1 MDKITQKKNEKYSN
15 LISAAYDLFEKEGIG
30 GVSIDDIVKKAGVAK
45 GTFYLYF
52 KDKVDL
58 ISKLIFKK
66 AADYMSL
73 ETEIPEIKNDDDL
86 GRCIRGYT
94 DLLVDFLEKNKTL
107 TLLIDKNVHV
117 CVNAVIENREGPIKE
132 LYDKI
137 LHYFEHRGYPEKQ
150 ISVKMYLYIN
160 LIVSSCCNAILRGNP
175 YSLEEVKPHLYDIVT
190 MSIYGVEQYRINN
203 GDVPQ
208 S

>member
-1 MDKITQKKNEKYSN
+1 M
-15 LISAAYDLFEKEGIG
+15 
-30 GVSIDDIVKKAGVAK
+30 SIDDIVKKAGVAK

-160 LIVSSCCNAILRGNP
+160 LIVSSCCNAILRGKP

>member
-1 MDKITQKKNEKYSN
+1 MDKITQKKNEKYAN
-15 LISAAYDLFEKEGIG
+15 LISAAYELFEKEGIV

-66 AADYMSL
+66 AADYMNL
-73 ETEIPEIKNDDDL
+73 EIEIPEIKNDDDL

-160 LIVSSCCNAILRGNP
+160 LIVSSCCNAILRGKP
-175 YSLEEVKPHLYDIVT
+175 YSLEEVKPYLYDIVS

>member
-1 MDKITQKKNEKYSN
+1 MDRITQKKNEKYLN
-15 LISAAYDLFEKEGIG
+15 LISAAYELFEKEGIG

-66 AADYMSL
+66 AADYLSF
-73 ETEIPEIKNDDDL
+73 ETEIPEIKNDEDL
-86 GRCIRGYT
+86 GRCIRRYT

-132 LYDKI
+132 IYDKI
-137 LHYFEHRGYPEKQ
+137 LF
-150 ISVKMYLYIN
+150 YLS
-160 LIVSSCCNAILRGNP
+160 LIHI
-175 YSLEEVKPHLYDIVT
+175 
-190 MSIYGVEQYRINN
+190 
-203 GDVPQ
+203 
-208 S
+208 

>member
-1 MDKITQKKNEKYSN
+1 MDKITQKKNEKYAN
-15 LISAAYDLFEKEGIG
+15 LISAAYDLFEKERIG

-52 KDKVDL
+52 QDKVDL
-58 ISKLIFKK
+58 ISKLILKK
-66 AADYMSL
+66 AADYMHF
-73 ETEIPEIKNDDDL
+73 EIEIPEINNDEDL

-137 LHYFEHRGYPEKQ
+137 LFYFERRGFPIKD

-160 LIVSSCCNAILRGNP
+160 LIVSSCCNAILRGKP
-175 YSLEEVKPHLYDIVT
+175 YSLEEVKPHLYDIIS
-190 MSIYGVEQYRINN
+190 MSIYGVEQYRMNN
-203 GDVPQ
+203 GEVPQ
-208 S
+208 H

>member
-1 MDKITQKKNEKYSN
+1 MDKITQKKSEKYTN
-15 LISAAYDLFEKEGIG
+15 LISAAYELFEKEGIG

-58 ISKLIFKK
+58 ISKLILKK
-66 AADYMSL
+66 AADYMNLQS
-73 ETEIPEIKNDDDL
+73 EIPEIHNDEDL
-86 GRCIRGYT
+86 EKCIRRYT
-94 DLLVDFLEKNKTL
+94 DLLVDFLERNKTL

-132 LYDKI
+132 SYDKI
-137 LHYFEHRGYPEKQ
+137 LFYFEDRGFPVKD

-160 LIVSSCCNAILRGNP
+160 LIVSSCCNAILRGKP
-175 YSLEEVKPHLYDIVT
+175 YSLEEVKPHLYDIVS
-190 MSIYGVEQYRINN
+190 MSIYGAQHYRTNN
-203 GDVPQ
+203 GGMPQ
-208 S
+208 H